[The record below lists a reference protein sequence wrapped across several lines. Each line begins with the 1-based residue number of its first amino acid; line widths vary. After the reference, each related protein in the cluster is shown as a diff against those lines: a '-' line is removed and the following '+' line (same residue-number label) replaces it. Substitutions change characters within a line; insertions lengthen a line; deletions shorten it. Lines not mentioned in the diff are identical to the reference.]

1 MNKKNIIIPIS
12 YSTFFFMIYIFT
24 IKEISVTDLILRLSF
39 GTFGNSMGFLGDAIF
54 QYFLIV
60 FAHVIF
66 GSRLFKN
73 FCNATA
79 YFYVRTINLK
89 RWFLGEAVNLL
100 IDIIKFYFI
109 NLFVLIG
116 LCLFSGKMHKFEFND
131 ILFILYFI
139 SLYSM
144 FTFITCIIL
153 NIISIYADS
162 GISFMLVEGLNTIFI
177 GLYLITGNIFST
189 EYLMNHSYIFK
200 LNPICHLI
208 IHIHKSNL
216 SITNK
221 YLTYPLSQTSLSAS
235 FIFLL
240 LCTILIVIASYFMID
255 KMDLIGDK
263 LEGE

>member
-1 MNKKNIIIPIS
+1 MNKKNIIVPVS
-12 YSTFFFMIYIFT
+12 YSVFFFMNYILT
-24 IKEISVTDLILRLSF
+24 NKEISVTELISKLSF
-39 GTFGNSMGFLGDAIF
+39 GTFGNHKGFLGEAIF

-60 FAHVIF
+60 FAHIIF

-79 YFYVRTINLK
+79 YFYIRTVNLK
-89 RWFLGEAVNLL
+89 RWFLGEALNLL

-109 NLFVLIG
+109 NLFTLIG
-116 LCLFSGKMHKFEFND
+116 LCFFSGKIYKFEFSD

-139 SLYSM
+139 ALYSM

-162 GISFMLVEGLNTIFI
+162 GIAFMIVEGLNAIFI
-177 GLYLITGNIFST
+177 GFYLISGDIFTT
-189 EYLMNHSYIFK
+189 EYLMDHSYIFK

-216 SITNK
+216 SIMNK
-221 YLTYPLSQTSLSAS
+221 CLVYPLSQTSLSES

-240 LCTILIVIASYFMID
+240 LCTIFVVIAGCLMIN
-255 KMDLIGDK
+255 KMDLIGNK
-263 LEGE
+263 MEGE